1 MNAAAVRG
9 PEHPGAP
16 ERRTAEFD
24 AFGPWV
30 DPVRTPEDVPPLF
43 RDHAVDLAG
52 SRLVLKVPRDIARRD
67 ANPDMDL
74 YDHLLVL
81 GPDRFTVLTRVP
93 APGAGRHEGPR
104 EGRRYDVRE
113 IPYDRVAAVGTSVDL
128 LDGRLTVH
136 ALTGAP
142 VEVRYSGSSGDVIT
156 ELVELLREL
165 AWPVPSYGPPAP
177 LVDLGPGTGRLE
189 RRALGEHDIGLVS
202 AYREIADREPGL
214 RVVAAHPRQTVAPGR
229 GGLAQVGNVLRPMT
243 LHAAIL
249 ATNGREL
256 QVFGRRAWLARGRT
270 PVHSESRL
278 VLPLDRLT
286 GAQTRPHPGY
296 PDVTVV
302 TLRAGDASLD
312 LPVPAGSDA
321 ERVLG
326 RLLG

>member
-1 MNAAAVRG
+1 MNAAAVQR
-9 PEHPGAP
+9 PEHPEA
-16 ERRTAEFD
+16 RRTAEFD

-30 DPVRTPEDVPPLF
+30 DPVRTPDDVPPLY

-52 SRLVLKVPRDIARRD
+52 SRLVLKVPRDIPRRD
-67 ANPDMDL
+67 ATPDIDL

-81 GPDRFTVLTRVP
+81 GPDRFTALSRVD
-93 APGAGRHEGPR
+93 AGRHETPR
-104 EGRRYDVRE
+104 EGRGYDVRE

-142 VEVRYSGSSGDVIT
+142 VDVRYSGSSGDVIT

-177 LVDLGPGTGRLE
+177 LRDLGPGIGRLE
-189 RRALGEHDIGLVS
+189 RRALGEHEIGLVG

-214 RVVAAHPRQTVAPGR
+214 RVLAAHPRQVVSPGG

-243 LHAAIL
+243 LHAAVL

-278 VLPLDRLT
+278 VVPLDRLT
-286 GAQTRPHPGY
+286 GVEPRQHPGY
-296 PDVTVV
+296 PGVTVV
-302 TLRAGDASLD
+302 TLRAGEAALE

-321 ERVLG
+321 ENVLTG
-326 RLLG
+326 LLG